1 MHGLCIHCV
10 QPKFTA
16 DPNSLTPQSTVD
28 AALHIRKLTRM
39 FPIKDH
45 NPSTRTPYVTYALI
59 IVNVAIFLINYPMM
73 NDARA
78 MASFYYDWS
87 TVPTIILQG
96 EQPHTIVTSMFLH
109 GGIMHLAG
117 NMLFL
122 WIFGD
127 NLEDTFGHVMF
138 LLFYLASGIA
148 ADLVH
153 IITNFNSNV
162 PTIGASGAIA
172 GVMGG
177 YLLLFPK
184 ARVDMIFFILI
195 FFKRFTVPAWVM
207 LVFWFGLQLVN
218 GTTSGADSGVA
229 YWAHIGGFI
238 AGAAMTYPYLRKRG
252 NRKYWQENHGHPP
265 HPAARYSNRRTRIPS
280 VRRRK

>member
-1 MHGLCIHCV
+1 
-10 QPKFTA
+10 
-16 DPNSLTPQSTVD
+16 
-28 AALHIRKLTRM
+28 M
-39 FPIKDH
+39 FPLRDH
-45 NPSTRTPYVTYALI
+45 NPSERTPYVTYALI

-73 NDARA
+73 NDTRA

-87 TVPTIILQG
+87 TVPALITQG
-96 EQPHTIVTSMFLH
+96 EQTHTIVTSMFLH
-109 GGIMHLAG
+109 GGFFHLAG

-127 NLEDTFGHVMF
+127 NLEDSFGHVKF

-153 IITNFNSNV
+153 IAADPSSNI
-162 PTIGASGAIA
+162 PTVGASGAIA

-184 ARVDMIFFILI
+184 AKVDMIFIFII

-207 LVFWFGLQLVN
+207 LLFWFGLQLLN
-218 GTTSGADSGVA
+218 GSGADTTSGGVA
-229 YWAHIGGFI
+229 YWAHIGGFV
-238 AGAAMTYPYLRKRG
+238 AGALMTLPYLLKRG
-252 NRKYWQENHGHPP
+252 KADFWRQNQGQPP
-265 HPAARYSNRRTRIPS
+265 HPAINYEERRTTIPT
-280 VRRRK
+280 VKRRRK